1 MATTS
6 AHDTGTANRSL
17 APTGDPMDSHMP
29 RIGLALGGGS
39 ARGWAHIG
47 VIAAL
52 EEIGIHADLIA
63 GTSIGALVGAAH
75 AGEQLA
81 PFEDWARSLSRKD
94 VFSLLDF
101 QLGGGMIKGTRL
113 MDFFRSHF
121 HDSQIEDLA
130 LPFGATAT
138 VLQTGAEVWL
148 RSGSTLDA
156 VRASL
161 ALPALLT
168 PVQHQGRLLVDGG
181 LVNPVPVSL
190 ARAMEADLVIAVELA
205 SDFGRSLRPPP
216 NVEPTRSSPDW
227 LRRIQ
232 SSVSSLLPASAAA
245 TPAPASLPSML
256 TVLSTSIDIMQ
267 TRISRSRMAGDP
279 PDVILRPRVAQ
290 IGILDFHRAAEA
302 IEAGRRAVQDAT
314 PALQACIASAEARH
328 GAP

>member
-6 AHDTGTANRSL
+6 AHDTGTATRSL

-245 TPAPASLPSML
+245 TPAPLSLPSML

-279 PDVILRPRVAQ
+279 PDIILRPRVAQ

-302 IEAGRRAVQDAT
+302 IEAGRRAVLDAT
-314 PALQACIASAEARH
+314 PALQACVAAAQTRQ
-328 GAP
+328 GM